1 MRRTVF
7 AALCFSACLMAGP
20 GAAADRYVDYYYP
33 PVTSEETFARTLTP
47 GRSSTRDVRVNFVT
61 AITKAQLAA
70 PESPRYVLF
79 EKGAGSDRLIIIAL
93 DDEVF
98 RTLFRARAFLA
109 QMTSSMRGTGFFR
122 KQDLHLEGTFYDMLQ
137 VMGFT
142 SLVISDGA
150 EWAHRVNFTPE
161 E

>member
-1 MRRTVF
+1 MRHRVIV
-7 AALCFSACLMAGP
+7 ALSLAACLT
-20 GAAADRYVDYYYP
+20 GAAAAAEDQYANYYYP

-47 GRSSTRDVRVNFVT
+47 GQISNREVRVNFVT

-79 EKGAGSDRLIIIAL
+79 EKGADSDRLIVVAL

-98 RTLFRARAFLA
+98 RTLFRARALLA
-109 QMTSSMRGTGFFR
+109 QMTSNLRGTEFFR
-122 KQDLHLEGTFYDMLQ
+122 EQNLDLEGTFYDILQ

-142 SLVISDGA
+142 SLVISDGS
-150 EWAHRVNFTPE
+150 EWAHRVNFKPE